1 MGKSVKNMLKEE
13 YNRLK
18 KAMEK
23 ITSPGKKEAQLIL
36 QPVSNQRE
44 SNKKYLRGNLR

>member
-1 MGKSVKNMLKEE
+1 MAKTVKNILREE

-23 ITSPGKKEAQLIL
+23 IIKPKKQEAIPQLIL
-36 QPVSNQRE
+36 QPVRNRIS
-44 SNKKYLRGNLR
+44 